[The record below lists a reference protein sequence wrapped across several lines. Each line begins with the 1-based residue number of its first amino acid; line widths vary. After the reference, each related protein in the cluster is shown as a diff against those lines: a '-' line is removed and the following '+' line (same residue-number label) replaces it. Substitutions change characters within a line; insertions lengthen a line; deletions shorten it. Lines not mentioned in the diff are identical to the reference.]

1 MVRASKRGE
10 ILEDGHLFVPEGIKR
25 DLHLK
30 KGEKFILLGNEDELI
45 CRKVKKRG
53 SKRAVLE
60 GILKGIEFAEEDF
73 LQAKR
78 SLFKG
83 I

>member
-1 MVRASKRGE
+1 MVRARKYGE

-25 DLHLK
+25 ELHLK
-30 KGEKFILLGNEDELI
+30 KGEKFILIGNEDELI
-45 CRKVKKRG
+45 CRKVKKSG
-53 SKRAVLE
+53 IKRVALE
-60 GILKGIEFAEEDF
+60 GILKGIEFTEEDF